1 MKNLCNSLLLSYL
14 LVTLACDAQ
23 EAKHE
28 SVTTSPSYQEV
39 AETIKETFER
49 SLFQLPPRTQGHY
62 GIRLY
67 RMTGD
72 KKYLATALYD
82 YYVVS
87 DRLHS
92 IVPNLESDGY
102 IDQSAQR
109 LTDAMSKGTR
119 GNARRKA
126 LQRFPEFI
134 FYADEL
140 LRYSARL
147 DSFGVELPPAVL
159 DALKNYDFLPALTD
173 KAMIKAWAA
182 QLANY
187 VYWLRQLDIADYTKE
202 YKHAFLETYPDSE
215 DDKLSRWHFRNKLY
229 GLTHFIFAA
238 SGYYQHNVSEGEFGW
253 ILSYFEA
260 NQKRLLKDATDDI
273 TAEIGISFLLMDKD
287 SHPLVIETKDRL
299 VASFNR
305 EAGMIP
311 SVSGK
316 VDLAT
321 GEHRNVLTYMLFMWP
336 DTLTKGPFFHEIHSL
351 QKYLP
356 TNDFDHEDET
366 DGDR

>member
-1 MKNLCNSLLLSYL
+1 MTTACGAEQVSATKTTSLSY
-14 LVTLACDAQ
+14 Q
-23 EAKHE
+23 
-28 SVTTSPSYQEV
+28 QV
-39 AETIKETFER
+39 AEQIKTTFE
-49 SLFQLPPRTQGHY
+49 SELFQLPPRTQGHY

-72 KKYLATALYD
+72 KKYLPAALYD

-87 DRLHS
+87 DHLHT
-92 IVPNLESDGY
+92 IVPYLENEGY
-102 IDQSAQR
+102 IEQSAQR
-109 LTDAMSKGTR
+109 LTKAMSRGTR

-126 LQRFPEFI
+126 LKKFPEFI

-147 DSFGVELPPAVL
+147 DAFGVELPPAVL
-159 DALKNYDFLPALTD
+159 ATLKEYDFLPALTD
-173 KAMIKAWAA
+173 KTMIKAWAA

-187 VYWLRQLDIADYTKE
+187 VYWLRQLGISDYSE
-202 YKHAFLETYPDSE
+202 QYKQAFLNAYPNSD

-238 SGYYQHNVSEGEFGW
+238 SGYYQHKVSLTEFGW
-253 ILSYFEA
+253 ILQYFEQ
-260 NQKRLLKDATDDI
+260 NQTRLLKDATDDI
-273 TAEIGISFLLMDKD
+273 TAEIGISFLLMDND
-287 SHPLVIETKDRL
+287 THPLVKQTKDRL
-299 VASFNR
+299 VKSFNV

-321 GEHRNVLTYMLFMWP
+321 GEHRNVLAYMLFTWP
-336 DTLTKGPFFHEIHSL
+336 DKLTEGPYFHEIHSV